1 MRWVMERRR
10 EGMCVGRRT
19 RWWDADSKACILS
32 RALPAS
38 APRNYEQS
46 LSASE
51 TEKSIGFKPAG
62 RNLDKATRISVSKGE
77 VGRQITGAQT
87 IHSCCCV
94 ILDTMDA
101 LIKGFSKAKDGVVAA
116 AEKTKQGVT
125 GAAEM
130 TKGGVIFV
138 GNKTKDGV
146 TTVAG
151 KTVSGVSQVGG
162 AMVTG
167 VTAVAHRTVEGA
179 GNIAAATGL
188 VKKDTAKQD
197 EDAMSKDSPI
207 KESPVDPEGGD
218 TAAEEDS
225 DGY

>member
-1 MRWVMERRR
+1 
-10 EGMCVGRRT
+10 MCVGRRT
-19 RWWDADSKACILS
+19 RWWDADSKAAILS

-38 APRNYEQS
+38 APRDYGQS

-51 TEKSIGFKPAG
+51 TEKSIGFKPPG
-62 RNLDKATRISVSKGE
+62 RNLDKATRIPVSN
-77 VGRQITGAQT
+77 GANNRCSNNPQLLLC
-87 IHSCCCV
+87 H
-94 ILDTMDA
+94 LDTMDA

-116 AEKTKQGVT
+116 AEKTRQGVT

-130 TKGGVIFV
+130 TKDGVIFV

-188 VKKDTAKQD
+188 VKKDSAKQD